1 MEERCEG
8 LFGLWRGE
16 VGPRWRTI
24 VDRGREL
31 STPAAPVV
39 GLGLPSHSLTETHPT
54 GEDERGEG
62 SDEGAN
68 LVAVGE
74 EHAEHKGTKH
84 RPSHDPKDTEGSL
97 EDTREVLDHED
108 DAVADDAEAN
118 GKELGD
124 QGGLGLR
131 QLDITARLD
140 EIPENRI
147 FKIVKNL
154 ISWVMNRCVPPEGD
168 GSQGVEPA

>member
-1 MEERCEG
+1 MGDLVQLQVEERSERLLG
-8 LFGLWRGE
+8 LRRGE
-16 VGPRWRTI
+16 VGPRWWTI
-24 VDRGREL
+24 VNRGGEL

-108 DAVADDAEAN
+108 DPVADDAEAHS
-118 GKELGD
+118 KQLCRE
-124 QGGLGLR
+124 GGLSFR
-131 QLDITARLD
+131 QLDITARLYKV
-140 EIPENRI
+140 P
-147 FKIVKNL
+147 KQSNL
-154 ISWVMNRCVPPEGD
+154 KV
-168 GSQGVEPA
+168 